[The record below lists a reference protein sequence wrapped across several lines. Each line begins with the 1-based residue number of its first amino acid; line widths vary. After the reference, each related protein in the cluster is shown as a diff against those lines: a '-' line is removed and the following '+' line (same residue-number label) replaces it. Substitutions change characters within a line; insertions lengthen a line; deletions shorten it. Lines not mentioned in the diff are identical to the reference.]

1 MRLQERLGQL
11 RGARR
16 ILRLPRALTKLHI
29 DGAYERAGE
38 KYKESRTIS
47 EVDYDAL
54 IARLRSATLSRT
66 VESLQPRD
74 LRYAANCLFDP
85 RYSMARD
92 REFIEQYL
100 GALRLLR
107 SRMAIRRLIYNYCRY
122 FDPGDS
128 TIARVGEF
136 LEEEVSKA
144 ETHRVWSERQRLVGL
159 FCPHRAPREIAEHTF
174 ASLSPHEMLS
184 QFGLTGPLAV
194 EGLAA
199 HVLLSALE
207 AIQGRLS
214 REPNL
219 EDVDRA
225 IAWGRSGGREA
236 SFFKYRGAV
245 ANALLLPFVDV
256 EPHQQLRLKI
266 QNFLLEDFG
275 DPRIDRSSW
284 VSTDETARA
293 VLIRWLAQATLEQFL
308 RVVDRVAPRH
318 QWDDRRAFW
327 GAYVEKQ
334 VVSNAWVAFGV
345 DGARVAQQISESTSD
360 TLMRRFASLREAS
373 PDHAVLL
380 LSIGD
385 LVVADWSHNGKLRV
399 WRSGDRSAPQFGLP
413 SYVANQLRV
422 GPDFETPHLPPGGWQ
437 SRAEAYIRRHT
448 GIRLSE
454 SEFLPR

>member
-1 MRLQERLGQL
+1 MRLPK
-11 RGARR
+11 A
-16 ILRLPRALTKLHI
+16 PTKLHI
-29 DGAYERAGE
+29 DGAYDRASE
-38 KYKESRTIS
+38 KYKESRS
-47 EVDYDAL
+47 VNEVDYDAL
-54 IARLRSATLSRT
+54 VARLRSATLSRT
-66 VESLQPRD
+66 VAGLSPRD

-85 RYSMARD
+85 RYSMAQD

-107 SRMAIRRLIYNYCRY
+107 NRMAIRRLIYNYCRY
-122 FDPGDS
+122 FDPVDS
-128 TIARVGEF
+128 RIARLGQF

-144 ETHRVWSERQRLVGL
+144 GTHRLWSERQRLVGI
-159 FCPHRAPREIAEHTF
+159 FSPKRAPREIAEHTF
-174 ASLSPHEMLS
+174 ATSSPREKLGE
-184 QFGLTGPLAV
+184 FGLTGPLAV
-194 EGLAA
+194 EGLSAY
-199 HVLLSALE
+199 VLLSALE
-207 AIQGRLS
+207 VIQARLS
-214 REPNL
+214 RIPSL

-225 IAWGRSGGREA
+225 IAWGRLGGIETP
-236 SFFKYRGAV
+236 FFKYRGAV
-245 ANALLLPFVDV
+245 ANALLLPFIDV
-256 EPHQQLRLKI
+256 EPDQLLRLKI
-266 QNFLLEDFG
+266 QNFLLDDLG

-284 VSTDETARA
+284 VTTDETARA

-345 DGARVAQQISESTSD
+345 DGARVARQISESTSD

-373 PDHAVLL
+373 SDHAVLL